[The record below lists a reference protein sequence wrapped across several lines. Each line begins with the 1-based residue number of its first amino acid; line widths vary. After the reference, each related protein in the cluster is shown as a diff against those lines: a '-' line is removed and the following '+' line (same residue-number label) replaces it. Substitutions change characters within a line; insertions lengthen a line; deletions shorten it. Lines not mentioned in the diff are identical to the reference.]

1 MRQTAESLGLYFH
14 EQDTYRWYGRYVGDW
29 PLPEGYTEE
38 DLGHC
43 TYAMGLPNNDEAYEV
58 GVVERKDGKGWDMCW
73 DFYQKGYGLQDA
85 IGEDGTNLKTGYT
98 KTLTINEARKNGFRV
113 KERRNEH
120 NQVELTLFK

>member
-1 MRQTAESLGLYFH
+1 
-14 EQDTYRWYGRYVGDW
+14 
-29 PLPEGYTEE
+29 LPEGYTEE

-43 TYAMGLPNNDEAYEV
+43 TYAMGLPNNDKAYEV